1 MFKSILEIL
10 KVFIELEFF
19 EEGRDMGEKEGA
31 RVWRGFAM
39 EGVAWVVDREGC
51 WTQTRCD
58 FVLEK
63 SVRERVKN

>member
-31 RVWRGFAM
+31 RVWRGLLWRGWHGSSIGRGAGLRQDASLFLRK
-39 EGVAWVVDREGC
+39 VS
-51 WTQTRCD
+51 
-58 FVLEK
+58 EK
-63 SVRERVKN
+63 G